1 MSILW
6 QKCASCAFGV
16 ILYFTI
22 VFLFVEKK
30 NTDCIDDNVEDSL
43 LTRVIRGHTN
53 TKEVLVKMLLKAGAD
68 PNIAVKGDD
77 SPLLHAVRTRN
88 IEIIKI
94 LLESGADV
102 KHVGLNSYTALHVY
116 FQHDGEDSK

>member
-16 ILYFTI
+16 ILYFTL

-77 SPLLHAVRTRN
+77 SPSYMLFVQETLKLLRFY
-88 IEIIKI
+88 
-94 LLESGADV
+94 
-102 KHVGLNSYTALHVY
+102 LNQVQT
-116 FQHDGEDSK
+116 